1 MSYILDA
8 LRRAESERERGT
20 VPSIH
25 AQQFALVPGEDE
37 AGGRPKALLWVIG
50 GLAAALLA
58 ALGWN
63 FLGRDPTRAAATAQ
77 APPPATPVAG
87 PPAVLAVLPA
97 PAIAASSS
105 LPAVPALAAST
116 APLPVADAGRPVR
129 RTNRK
134 VAASAGSAGTA
145 STEPRI
151 ATLRELPDEI
161 RKSLPNATVNGSTY
175 SIDSANRML
184 MINGQIF
191 HEGDAVAAGL
201 VLQQIKPRAAVFAFK
216 GYRYEIAF

>member
-8 LRRAESERERGT
+8 LRRAEAERERGT

-37 AGGRPKALLWVIG
+37 AGGRPKALLWVIA

-58 ALGWN
+58 ALAWN
-63 FLGRDPTRAAATAQ
+63 VLGRDATRAVAPAQ
-77 APPPATPVAG
+77 APPSAIPAAEPSA
-87 PPAVLAVLPA
+87 ALPA
-97 PAIAASSS
+97 PPMPASSNRPAAPTMAAS
-105 LPAVPALAAST
+105 P
-116 APLPVADAGRPVR
+116 APLPVANAARSVRKPAGKAAAP
-129 RTNRK
+129 
-134 VAASAGSAGTA
+134 AASAGAASSA
-145 STEPRI
+145 SRV

-161 RKSLPNATVNGSTY
+161 RKTLPNVTVSGSTY
-175 SIDSANRML
+175 SNDSANRML

-191 HEGDAVAAGL
+191 HEGDEVASGL
-201 VLQQIKPRAAVFAFK
+201 VLQQIKPRSAVFAYK